1 LAAGGWSL
9 DPLDQATDEL
19 GRRVDTLSVPTTP
32 AGYQNLLAWARG
44 LGEPIAWGVDGTG
57 ILLGSDGRSLGRVTD
72 RMSMSVGP
80 FTTAGRRRLVDV
92 GGVLR
97 RQRPRPVSPLRSR
110 APREGMVR
118 HPGRADGLAVVPVGW
133 GQPSRRR
140 RLRELGALRWGTA
153 SSTRWGIAIGP
164 LASLL
169 GDARTAT
176 ACC

>member
-1 LAAGGWSL
+1 
-9 DPLDQATDEL
+9 
-19 GRRVDTLSVPTTP
+19 
-32 AGYQNLLAWARG
+32 
-44 LGEPIAWGVDGTG
+44 
-57 ILLGSDGRSLGRVTD
+57 
-72 RMSMSVGP
+72 MSMSVG
-80 FTTAGRRRLVDV
+80 RSQRLVA
-92 GGVLR
+92 GGSSMWAVFYAANGPDR
-97 RQRPRPVSPLRSR
+97 RSR
-110 APREGMVR
+110 CGLVPHAKVWFGIPGGQRLGGR
-118 HPGRADGLAVVPVGW
+118 PGRL